1 LHIKKEYK
9 NETLFV
15 ATSIFDRYI
24 NSVGA
29 SNFPKSQIV
38 CLSTISILMAA
49 KLEQPISP
57 SFTRM
62 ISLLTE
68 EEKKLVTKQKLID
81 LETNI
86 LITFGFDFNF
96 PGPIQSMERY
106 LRLLDYDLNTQLYE
120 MCF

>member
-24 NSVGA
+24 NSIGA

-38 CLSTISILMAA
+38 CLSTISILLAA

>member
-1 LHIKKEYK
+1 
-9 NETLFV
+9 
-15 ATSIFDRYI
+15 
-24 NSVGA
+24 
-29 SNFPKSQIV
+29 
-38 CLSTISILMAA
+38 MAA

-68 EEKKLVTKQKLID
+68 EEKKSVTKQKLID

-96 PGPIQSMERY
+96 PGP
-106 LRLLDYDLNTQLYE
+106 L
-120 MCF
+120 